1 MDIWKNFNHLYA
13 DLYRFARRML
23 FSHENAEDVA
33 QETMLRFA
41 RDKSGKL
48 EGESARRWL
57 FVVARNLCVSHLRH
71 TANNR
76 EILFDDCGETS
87 SPTPDP
93 SDNTLAEEQNQ
104 RIEQA
109 IKNLPYNMR
118 EVIILREYEGMNY
131 KEISGIVDC
140 PAGTVKSRLAR
151 ARVELQRLLAPFM
164 EDKL

>member
-41 RDKSGKL
+41 RDKAGKL
-48 EGESARRWL
+48 EGESARRWM
-57 FVVARNLCVSHLRH
+57 FVVARNLCISQLRH
-71 TANNR
+71 NVNNR

-87 SPTPDP
+87 SSTPDP
-93 SDNTLAEEQNQ
+93 LDNTLAKEQSQ

-109 IKNLPYNMR
+109 IRKLPDDMR
-118 EVIILREYEGMNY
+118 EIIILREYEGMNY

-140 PAGTVKSRLAR
+140 PVGTVKSRLAR
-151 ARVELQRLLAPFM
+151 ARVELHRQLAPFM
-164 EDKL
+164 EEEP